1 VRSAVRG
8 LSINQSY
15 SVSARSIVQTAEK
28 GGNIKLIKVS
38 KALHL
43 FELVSM
49 YADYVKR
56 GVRVYF
62 IKEGKCFV
70 LCREVDQTRD
80 IDESN
85 YYLGE
90 PDECCWYADKCNAYG
105 EREIPLTEEE
115 AKTKPL
121 LGECIIEDIYDEY
134 LFVNKRNGITN
145 HLELVKY
152 DA

>member
-1 VRSAVRG
+1 
-8 LSINQSY
+8 
-15 SVSARSIVQTAEK
+15 
-28 GGNIKLIKVS
+28 
-38 KALHL
+38 L

-90 PDECCWYADKCNAYG
+90 PDECSWYADQCNAEELG
-105 EREIPLTEEE
+105 LVDDIPE
-115 AKTKPL
+115 
-121 LGECIIEDIYDEY
+121 EY
-134 LFVNKRNGITN
+134 LFVAKPNCQ
-145 HLELVKY
+145 HLMVIRYGL
-152 DA
+152 D